1 MVDIAM
7 LGVGVLDRLIQL
19 LTVDRRNREKYFEQ
33 FIEPLYKDAE
43 SVMNDYVGLFTE
55 LIGLL
60 KKTDSTEEVIEWIEQ
75 RRSKMLPMRI
85 KVRALLDNNTVNPK
99 KGDYLLDS
107 TTDKCYILRHGEQGH
122 AGNDARTK
130 EPARGHYLLCKPG
143 QLH

>member
-107 TTDKCYILRHGEQGH
+107 TTPGLHHGG
-122 AGNDARTK
+122 GR
-130 EPARGHYLLCKPG
+130 
-143 QLH
+143 